1 MVLRSHLE
9 EEITNIDTLDVLKL
23 QDLKRIVI
31 DASYIDQKKR
41 GIFDMKEV
49 FVPLLQLLTRADLR
63 DRYTT
68 KDKDE
73 KVQILVF

>member
-23 QDLKRIVI
+23 HDLKRIVI